1 MKSLVP
7 LVAAAALAGGL
18 AAPAFAAQFEANAHH
33 ERVIGDAIDALIGS
47 RYGVSDRRAVRTCAW
62 AAVRRAENTYW
73 TQAKGR
79 PFAYPGYRGYV
90 RVTAI
95 TDVQRRLRVVR
106 VRGLLDTARYG
117 YGRGWRGADLS
128 FRCDVD
134 RRGRI
139 DSLRLE
145 RNPGYRP
152 R

>member
-1 MKSLVP
+1 MKNLAL

-18 AAPAFAAQFEANAHH
+18 AVPAFAAQFEANAHH
-33 ERVIGDAIDALIGS
+33 ERVIGNAIDVLIGN
-47 RYGVSDRRAVRTCAW
+47 RYGVSDRQAVRTCAW

-73 TQAKGR
+73 TQGR
-79 PFAYPGYRGYV
+79 GKRFAYPGYRGYV

-117 YGRGWRGADLS
+117 YGSGWRGADLS

-134 RRGRI
+134 RRGRVE
-139 DSLRLE
+139 SVKLE